1 MARENKKYKI
11 YGEDHL
17 VIEPTKNYKRKI
29 KISNTIFNDVNIDLF
44 KINSG
49 IIFENCVFKDVL
61 IHCDNV
67 KNMAEF
73 LKFKNVSIYG
83 LFVVDSAMPLF
94 SHDIIDK
101 DDLEPLGIK
110 GINIYE

>member
-1 MARENKKYKI
+1 MARQNKKVDI
-11 YGEDHL
+11 HGEDYL
-17 VIEPTKNYKRKI
+17 VFEPKKDYKRKV

-44 KINSG
+44 KINRG

-67 KNMAEF
+67 KNIAEF
-73 LKFKNVSIYG
+73 IKFKNVSIYG
-83 LFVVDSAMPLF
+83 LFVVDSDMPLF
-94 SHDIIDK
+94 AHNMIDK